1 MPLAAIIGR
10 GCVGE
15 ATQQPGIGHWNS
27 ACARAHQAM
36 KPIRA
41 HGKALPEQMH
51 VSGLIGAPKI
61 PRELVEAVRRSVI
74 IDWTVGT
81 TFVLSS
87 VLSSS
92 VSCASTAIRP
102 IRQESATQ
110 TVLEQAGVLS
120 ANWAVA

>member
-1 MPLAAIIGR
+1 MIEIDL
-10 GCVGE
+10 V
-15 ATQQPGIGHWNS
+15 
-27 ACARAHQAM
+27 AHQAM

-61 PRELVEAVRRSVI
+61 PRELVEAVRRSVT

-102 IRQESATQ
+102 IRQERATQ
-110 TVLEQAGVLS
+110 SAGTGWSLKRELGRCIAS
-120 ANWAVA
+120 RRDPRLAGA